1 MPENTFLY
9 QLQRAS
15 AQEEALVA
23 LLIDPDKRPGKSWP
37 DPILQLPDVLLVGGS
52 LLTRGRIDA
61 CIRQLRARTDRPV
74 FLFPGHSMQ
83 LSELADGI
91 LFLSLLSGRNPD
103 YLIGQQVVAAP
114 WLKRS
119 GLEVLPTGYLLIDGG
134 RLSSAAYITQT
145 LPLPRDKPE
154 LAAATAQAAE
164 LLGLRLLYLEAGSGA
179 PYPVPPGLIATLRQ
193 EVDLP
198 LIVGGGL
205 RSPEQVR
212 AAAQAGAAM
221 VVVGTAAEEDPG
233 LLREL
238 AAAARPSSG
247 AADNQTAR

>member
-1 MPENTFLY
+1 MPENTFLL

-15 AQEEALVA
+15 AQAKALFA
-23 LLIDPDKRPGKSWP
+23 LLIDPDKSHGNTWP
-37 DPILQLPDVLLVGGS
+37 DSILQLPDVLLVGGS
-52 LLTRGRIDA
+52 LLTHGRIDA

-83 LSELADGI
+83 LSKLADGI
-91 LFLSLLSGRNPD
+91 LFLSLLSGRNPE

-134 RLSSAAYITQT
+134 RPSSVAYITQT
-145 LPLPRDKPE
+145 QPIPRDKPG
-154 LAAATAQAAE
+154 LAVATAQAAE
-164 LLGLRLLYLEAGSGA
+164 LLGMRLLYLEAGSGA
-179 PYPVPPGLIATLRQ
+179 QYPVPPELIEAIRQ

-205 RSPEQVR
+205 REPSQVQS
-212 AAAQAGAAM
+212 AARAGASLL
-221 VVVGTAAEEDPG
+221 VVGTAAERDPG
-233 LLREL
+233 RLAEL
-238 AAAARPSSG
+238 AAAARG
-247 AADNQTAR
+247 